1 MALTYDQIEE
11 GKVYIRNG
19 KEIRIVNKHVPEN
32 YLEGGIIE
40 YQQYIIY
47 CYLDNSITRF
57 TCPFEMAEI
66 FAVPEVQAP
75 PPLLGLGPKMDVYN
89 KHSPT
94 IICSEN
100 GKIIEVVIPDDACT
114 PHIPSVDIGD
124 GKIVDIPTYNRII
137 TDNFYKTPTKE
148 TSLKFLEISE
158 IWGLEGSMEE
168 QISKILRHFPDG
180 IVII

>member
-1 MALTYDQIEE
+1 
-11 GKVYIRNG
+11 
-19 KEIRIVNKHVPEN
+19 
-32 YLEGGIIE
+32 
-40 YQQYIIY
+40 
-47 CYLDNSITRF
+47 
-57 TCPFEMAEI
+57 MAEE
-66 FAVPEVQAP
+66 AQAAP
-75 PPLLGLGPKMDVYN
+75 PLMKLPLRRPEVYN

-168 QISKILRHFPDG
+168 QILKILQHFPDG